1 MNMNSMLNMTFA
13 AILPSSLERRCRAM
27 ARLSVLIPSVLATF
41 AMITSPQAKTPL
53 EASGLV
59 DLKPL
64 IGTITKGCFGGPA
77 YDVFAKSLA
86 PGFPINLKRQ
96 IKIVAP
102 PGIAEVLGKP
112 AVTDKGEYIEFVV
125 PVSRGRLSGLR
136 VTQLILDVGK
146 ENGIHVESIALD
158 APKAAVQAA
167 FKSELAEA
175 GRWKKSQPKDSE
187 PATFK
192 VEVEHG
198 RTQLVCNRSD

>member
-1 MNMNSMLNMTFA
+1 
-13 AILPSSLERRCRAM
+13 M
-27 ARLSVLIPSVLATF
+27 ARLSVLIPSVLAML
-41 AMITSPQAKTPL
+41 AMMTSSHAKTAL
-53 EASGLV
+53 DASGLV

-64 IGTITKGCFGGPA
+64 IGTITKGCFGGAA
-77 YDVFAKSLA
+77 YDAFAKSLA

-175 GRWKKSQPKDSE
+175 GQWRRSQPTNAE
-187 PATFK
+187 PASFE